1 MSATTLSLESQ
12 AFALEFRA
20 LLTEIDPAR
29 WRDEQE
35 AALRE
40 RLSAYVQSLEALGD
54 AMTSSADQR
63 LDALRVRLAQ
73 VAELM
78 SHHHQALTAQPAEPV
93 TLAAAETPSNTEAL
107 REAWMTFR
115 SAAVPAYEELAAALK
130 AEDLAVPSLRPTNY
144 TRNVFHVLSAA
155 AAIAVVELLPRALPS
170 LGAWSVVI
178 AAGVFFT
185 AGWSMEAG
193 RRFSARI
200 NALLMRL
207 FSKVAHPHE
216 AHHINSSTWYVTA
229 LLALSLTLS
238 PLTCTI
244 ALAVLGIG
252 DPMAAVIGKRWGRT
266 RFANGRS
273 LEGTAAFA
281 ITGTLAALAAGTL
294 AHPTT
299 PLPALLTACAAAATT
314 GALCELSLQRIDDNL
329 GIPLSAGAAALVVL
343 SLWGLV

>member
-78 SHHHQALTAQPAEPV
+78 SHHHQALTAQPAAQP
-93 TLAAAETPSNTEAL
+93 AALPNAEAL

-281 ITGTLAALAAGTL
+281 ITGTLAALAAATL

-329 GIPLSAGAAALVVL
+329 GIPLSAGTAALVVL
-343 SLWGLV
+343 SLWGLA